1 MVLPSSEHRDLN
13 KDHTSLSVLN
23 ETMWLGVSIITS
35 LGWRF
40 FSLREGN
47 GKGNFSNRLIRI
59 IEIYS
64 LSESRVKLFLLCK
77 FIFLFQNFFCFLFI

>member
-47 GKGNFSNRLIRI
+47 GKGNLSNRLIRI
-59 IEIYS
+59 IGIYS
-64 LSESRVKLFLLCK
+64 LSERCVKLF
-77 FIFLFQNFFCFLFI
+77 FIL